1 MPTPY
6 LPRVAGIPVLPALPG
21 WLAFTQGNIWHV
33 RPHLG
38 LDAQSGKSTVQAFKT
53 LATLIAA
60 TGGPLGNAGL
70 AANQNDVA
78 LMYGE
83 NDQVSASTT
92 DYQSAMLNWSK
103 DLTHLVG
110 VNGGAPMSLR
120 SRIAFASGYVGAGP
134 LMTVS
139 GNGCC
144 FANLEL
150 FMGVASANPIGCL
163 SVTGSRN
170 RFENC
175 HIAGIGNAANDI
187 ASAYSLAVSGSENYF
202 KGCVIGLNTISRGA
216 GNNCELLL
224 AGGANNTFE
233 DCTFL
238 TWASVN
244 THHFVKRAS
253 NTTDRFTTFKNCS
266 FQNFDWAGAPGV
278 ALLEVFD
285 ATASAGSPGGLIDL
299 DPRCWFSGA
308 VSWETA
314 AGASGIVRAAT
325 YAAAAA
331 SATSSGRAVA
341 VTGI

>member
-1 MPTPY
+1 MQTPY

-33 RPHLG
+33 RPNLG
-38 LDAQSGKSTVQAFKT
+38 LDIRSGKSTVQAFKT

-60 TGGPLGNAGL
+60 TGGPLANAGL

-83 NDQVSASTT
+83 NDQVAASTT
-92 DYQSAMLNWSK
+92 DYQSATLNWSK

-120 SRIAFASGYVGAGP
+120 SRIAFASAYVGVGP
-134 LMTVS
+134 LVTVS

-150 FMGVASANPIGCL
+150 FMGVASVNPIGCL
-163 SVTGSRN
+163 NVTGSRN
-170 RFENC
+170 RFANC
-175 HIAGIGNAANDI
+175 HIAGIGNAANDV
-187 ASAYSLAVSGSENYF
+187 AGNYSLKLSGQENYF
-202 KGCVIGLNTISRGA
+202 KGCVIGLNTVSRGA
-216 GNNCELLL
+216 GDNWELLL
-224 AGGANNTFE
+224 SGGQNNIFE

-244 THHFVKRAS
+244 THHFVKRAA
-253 NTTDRFTTFKNCS
+253 NTTDRFVTFKNCS
-266 FQNFDWAGAPGV
+266 FQNFDVAGATMQK
-278 ALLEVFD
+278 VFD
-285 ATASAGSPGGLIDL
+285 VAASTGSPAGLIDL

-308 VSWETA
+308 VAWEA
-314 AGASGIVRAAT
+314 AGSPSGIVRAAT
-325 YAAAAA
+325 GVAAAA
-331 SATSSGRAVA
+331 SATSGGRAVA
-341 VTGI
+341 VTGA